1 MKALAGGVAVRLR
14 VTPRGGADRIEG
26 LACDPDGNGFIR
38 LRVSAVAEKGR
49 ANEAVLKL
57 LAKAWRLPRT
67 SLSVTAGETGR
78 NKVVT
83 VAGDAA
89 ALEAR
94 ISAWLDG
101 LPGETGK
108 NGAA

>member
-1 MKALAGGVAVRLR
+1 MRAVENGVAVRLR

-26 LACDPDGNGFIR
+26 LARDAEGGCFLR
-38 LRVSAVAEKGR
+38 LRVSAVAEKGK
-49 ANEAVLKL
+49 ANAAVVKL

-67 SLSVTAGETGR
+67 ALAVTAGETGR
-78 NKVVT
+78 NKIVT

-89 ALEAR
+89 ALEAQ

-101 LPGETGK
+101 LPGETEKG
-108 NGAA
+108 GTA

>member
-1 MKALAGGVAVRLR
+1 LTVRAGGVAVRLR

-26 LACDPDGNGFIR
+26 LARDADGKGFLR

-67 SLSVTAGETGR
+67 ALSVTAGETGR

-108 NGAA
+108 GGAA

>member
-1 MKALAGGVAVRLR
+1 MLTGGVAVRLR
-14 VTPRGGADRIEG
+14 VTPRGGDDRIEG
-26 LACDPDGNGFIR
+26 LARDAEGKRF
-38 LRVSAVAEKGR
+38 LKVRVSAVAEKGR
-49 ANEAVLKL
+49 ANMA
-57 LAKAWRLPRT
+57 LPRT
-67 SLSVTAGETGR
+67 ALSVTAGETGR

-94 ISAWLDG
+94 ISAWLDR

-108 NGAA
+108 DGAV

>member
-1 MKALAGGVAVRLR
+1 M
-14 VTPRGGADRIEG
+14 
-26 LACDPDGNGFIR
+26 
-38 LRVSAVAEKGR
+38 
-49 ANEAVLKL
+49 AVLKL

-67 SLSVTAGETGR
+67 ALSVTAGETGR

-108 NGAA
+108 DGAV

>member
-1 MKALAGGVAVRLR
+1 MLTGGVAVRLR
-14 VTPRGGADRIEG
+14 VTPRGGDDRIEG
-26 LACDPDGNGFIR
+26 LARDAEGKRF
-38 LRVSAVAEKGR
+38 LKVRVSAVAEKGR
-49 ANEAVLKL
+49 ANMAVLKL

-67 SLSVTAGETGR
+67 ALSVTAGETGR

-94 ISAWLDG
+94 ISAWLDR

-108 NGAA
+108 DGAV